1 METFKNILV
10 VSRSTRN
17 CLKVL
22 KTGISLARKYN
33 AKLHL
38 LHIIHD
44 PFGLE
49 GWNLPVPS
57 FEEEYKKM
65 VADTREKLHK
75 MVKEQEAEGLV
86 VNESIEDST
95 PVDAIQRMV
104 EKEKVDLILM
114 LGHKEGRLE
123 HFLFGKTN
131 DAIIRSLPA
140 TLMLIK

>member
-1 METFKNILV
+1 MEPFKNILV
-10 VSRSTRN
+10 VSRSTKN
-17 CLKVL
+17 CPKVL
-22 KTGISLARKYN
+22 KTGISLAQKYN

-44 PFGLE
+44 PFGLD

-57 FEEEYKKM
+57 FEAEYKKM
-65 VADTREKLHK
+65 VADIREELHRMIQAQK
-75 MVKEQEAEGLV
+75 SEGLV
-86 VNESIEDST
+86 VCESLEEGV
-95 PVDAIQRMV
+95 PVDAIKRKV
-104 EKEKVDLILM
+104 EEDNVDLILM